1 MVLMESKKYWKFT
14 VLPISNAEVERG
26 FSSMYRIKTYSRN
39 RLLTGILENLMMI
52 SLNGDDLP
60 QWDPTESINSWV
72 KIIISVSEI

>member
-1 MVLMESKKYWKFT
+1 M
-14 VLPISNAEVERG
+14 N
-26 FSSMYRIKTYSRN
+26 RIKTYSRN
-39 RLLTGILENLMMI
+39 RRLTGILENLMMI